1 MTRDETIALWQK
13 CEDARAAAQAE
24 GKSEDE
30 AHEAAKAIWNRWA
43 NGLRDD
49 YEALDQVG
57 LLVMTKIHET

>member
-30 AHEAAKAIWNRWA
+30 AHEAAKAIWNS
-43 NGLRDD
+43 
-49 YEALDQVG
+49 VG
-57 LLVMTKIHET
+57 ERPSR